1 MDNETFQKKQKEW
14 VRKYNLRIGDQIKI
28 LRAFGDIENG
38 NTCGWV
44 IEMGSH
50 VGKIEELESIENSY
64 TIRLKDYF
72 AWPYFVLRPMKQIV
86 GRKCFGDTNDK
97 T

>member
-14 VRKYNLRIGDQIKI
+14 VRKYNLKIGDQIKI
-28 LRAFGDIENG
+28 LRAFGNEENG
-38 NTCGWV
+38 NTCGWA

-50 VGKIEELESIENSY
+50 VGKIEELESIEDSS

-72 AWPYFVLRPMKQIV
+72 AWPYFVLRPMKQAI